1 MMSEVSLYK
10 EALSVAQ
17 SIDSRYR
24 DTLPGR
30 DALLVFMDMNDWFG
44 LTPEFR
50 NKDVFI
56 SSVEPFRERLKLWL
70 RAYKRTGEEKIDLML
85 EAYHE
90 IFPDWFKIVFVPVCN
105 SPEWIINDVLTCTLC
120 PCVAKVLLGGM

>member
-1 MMSEVSLYK
+1 MMMSDVSLYK
-10 EALSVAQ
+10 EAMIMAKST
-17 SIDSRYR
+17 DSLYR

-30 DALLVFMDMNDWFG
+30 DALLVFMDMNAWFG

-70 RAYKRTGEEKIDLML
+70 RAYKRIGEEKIDLML

-90 IFPDWFKIVFVPVCN
+90 IFPD
-105 SPEWIINDVLTCTLC
+105 TCDRLRRRR
-120 PCVAKVLLGGM
+120 